1 MTSRGRVTLACM
13 ATFVLCHRH
22 GPAECRFVFASWHG
36 FDSPLRH
43 GRALASCGLGDDE
56 HQMFWT
62 VDAADAEAA
71 LALVPRYVATR
82 TEAVPVIEFPVP

>member
-1 MTSRGRVTLACM
+1 M

-22 GPAECRFVFASWHG
+22 GPAECRFVFASWRG

-43 GRALASCGLGDDE
+43 GRALASCGLGSDEHGDGPGDE

-62 VDAADAEAA
+62 VDAVDAEAA
-71 LALVPRYVATR
+71 LALMPGYVASR
-82 TEAVPVIEFPVP
+82 TKAVPVAEFPIP